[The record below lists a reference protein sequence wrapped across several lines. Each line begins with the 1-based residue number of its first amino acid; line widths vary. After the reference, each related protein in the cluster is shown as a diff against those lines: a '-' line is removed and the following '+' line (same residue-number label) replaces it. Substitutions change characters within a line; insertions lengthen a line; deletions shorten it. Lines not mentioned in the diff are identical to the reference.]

1 MTDSFYEEAC
11 KIYSTDL
18 EYLTGQSKKATLC
31 RWKREMGEEKV
42 PIVNRDRLPKY
53 AVDVEK
59 GLVSD
64 ITQRISVGLSIDNVV
79 LRNLLLVRL
88 KSTDKLRLLRDN
100 GGKHIFQDCWA
111 RRFWKRL
118 INHAVTSKMRDLPLD
133 IEEKKDLYV
142 RIAARYILKY

>member
-1 MTDSFYEEAC
+1 MTDSSYEEAC
-11 KIYSTDL
+11 KIYATDL
-18 EYLTGQSKKATLC
+18 VHLTGQSKKATLY

-53 AVDVEK
+53 GVDVEK

-64 ITQRISVGLSIDNVV
+64 ITQRISLGLSIDNVV

-88 KSTDKLRLLRDN
+88 KSTDQLSLLRDN

-111 RRFWKRL
+111 RRF
-118 INHAVTSKMRDLPLD
+118 
-133 IEEKKDLYV
+133 
-142 RIAARYILKY
+142 